1 MKEPYKDQERVGSN
15 IPSSCKQLFLL
26 SLAFYPLLRVIGRW
40 HWKEIEDLGLRFFS
54 SLKVSGCL
62 NDTGFFLVSVA
73 CIGRPQRLLA
83 VLWQASVGLYDYCYY
98 SISHYTLAA
107 FTIPNSMSV
116 SLVYLTARPPSEE
129 HSISWGFEGTIIILV
144 LDNMVAEGWL
154 QSLLPFALV
163 YRNSL
168 NQ

>member
-26 SLAFYPLLRVIGRW
+26 SLAFYPLLRVIGRR

-83 VLWQASVGLYDYCYY
+83 VLWQTSVGLCDYCYY

-116 SLVYLTARPPSEE
+116 SLVYLTARPPSEDTQ
-129 HSISWGFEGTIIILV
+129 HFLRLWRDNNYPCPRQHGCWRLTTVTIAFCIGIYKF
-144 LDNMVAEGWL
+144 
-154 QSLLPFALV
+154 S
-163 YRNSL
+163 
-168 NQ
+168 